1 MSPMNAP
8 TLAAHLPRTRG
19 LLPML
24 MGGDPASLKIAESL
38 GAFVRE
44 PKSLT
49 VSLKAKG
56 APVRFSDAPALA
68 DPSSF
73 LDRVELNVSA
83 NR

>member
-1 MSPMNAP
+1 
-8 TLAAHLPRTRG
+8 
-19 LLPML
+19 
-24 MGGDPASLKIAESL
+24 
-38 GAFVRE
+38 VRE

>member
-1 MSPMNAP
+1 
-8 TLAAHLPRTRG
+8 
-19 LLPML
+19 

-44 PKSLT
+44 PKSLN
-49 VSLKAKG
+49 VALKAKG

-68 DPSSF
+68 DPSAF
-73 LDRVELNVSA
+73 LGRVDLSVTA